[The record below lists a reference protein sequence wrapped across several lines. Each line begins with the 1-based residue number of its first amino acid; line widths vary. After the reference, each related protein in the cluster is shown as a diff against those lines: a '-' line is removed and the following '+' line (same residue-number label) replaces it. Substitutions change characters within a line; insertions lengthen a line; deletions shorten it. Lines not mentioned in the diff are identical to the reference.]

1 MSADDEALAQ
11 EPVPGVSWIA
21 TAAAYL
27 LFWLLLPFL
36 LLHPKVRQGIRR
48 RLGRYQGIALPK
60 GGPRVW
66 LHGASAGDVL
76 GLVPIVREL
85 KALRPET
92 RIIISSITDSG
103 AAMAQQKLA
112 PQGLADLVT
121 FLPYDLPGACRR
133 TLEALQPDVLVLEYT
148 ELWPQLITAAAKA
161 GVKLAMTNG
170 RLRPRNLIRYRILF
184 RVVGNLLRNFDVL
197 MMRADDEAERALLL
211 GARRD
216 RVQVTGNTKFDALAV
231 SVPETPDESLRA
243 ALGLGKERL
252 WVCGSTHEG
261 EEGAL
266 LKVFSALRRDH
277 PDLRLLIAPRY
288 IERAG
293 RVLAL
298 ARAQGLEARL
308 RSQIGWPAQ
317 VIVLDTIGELV
328 RVYQLATM
336 VFVGGS
342 FGRRGGQNILE
353 PAACGKPVLFGPR
366 MENFADSVQ
375 VLVGR
380 GGLQVKNPA
389 ALLQLMRDLL
399 ARPDEIVKLGEL
411 AREAVSSVRGAS
423 LRDARLIADL
433 LP

>member
-1 MSADDEALAQ
+1 LTPLA
-11 EPVPGVSWIA
+11 IA
-21 TAAAYL
+21 VEYL
-27 LFWLLLPFL
+27 IFWLLLPFL
-36 LLHPKVRQGIRR
+36 LLHPRVRQGVRR
-48 RLGRYQGIALPK
+48 RLGFYDELKIGP
-60 GGPRVW
+60 GPRVW

-85 KALRPET
+85 KLLRPDA
-92 RIIISSITDSG
+92 RVIVSAITDSG
-103 AAMAQQKLA
+103 ASMAQQRLVPEK
-112 PQGLADLVT
+112 LADLVT
-121 FLPYDLPGACRR
+121 YLPYDLPGACRR
-133 TLEALQPDVLVLEYT
+133 TLAALQPDVLVVEYT
-148 ELWPQLITAAAKA
+148 ELWPQLIDAASRA
-161 GVKLAMTNG
+161 GVKLALTNG
-170 RLRPRNLIRYRILF
+170 RLRPRNVPRYRILF
-184 RVVGNLLRNFDVL
+184 MLVGNLLSKFDVL

-211 GARRD
+211 GAPRD

-231 SVPETPDESLRA
+231 SVPGAPDESLRA
-243 ALGLGKERL
+243 ALGLGSERL

-261 EEGAL
+261 EERAL
-266 LKVFSALRRDH
+266 LRVFATLRREH
-277 PDLRLLIAPRY
+277 PDLRLLLAPRY
-288 IERAG
+288 LERVG
-293 RVLAL
+293 RVVAL
-298 ARAQGLEARL
+298 ARSMGLGVRL
-308 RSQIGWPAQ
+308 RSQPGPAEP

-399 ARPDEIVKLGEL
+399 ARPDEILKLGEL

-423 LRDARLIADL
+423 ARDARLIADL